1 MKEYIGILFTH
12 SDAIRLSR
20 ECKKKNIKHRLMPV
34 PRKLSS
40 NCGVCVNFH
49 YEGDI
54 QELIFSGIE
63 KILMVEA
70 GDYTAVYE
78 NLEQ

>member
-1 MKEYIGILFTH
+1 MKGYIAVLFTH
-12 SDAIRLSR
+12 SDAIKLSR
-20 ECKKKNIKHRLMPV
+20 ECKKRNINHKLMPV

-54 QELIFSGIE
+54 QDLTFSGVE
-63 KILMVEA
+63 KFFHVEEENYIL
-70 GDYTAVYE
+70 VYE
-78 NLEQ
+78 